1 MGRLRYGMLVSLDGF
16 IEDASGSTD
25 WMVVDEELH
34 GFTSEQDRTVGTRV
48 YGRALWET
56 MRYWQSPPEEDLH
69 APEIREFAQTWQDT
83 DKVVVSTT
91 LAPPSEPRTELW
103 DHLDLDR
110 LAALVRDSELD
121 VEIGGP
127 TLAAHA
133 LEAGLVDELTAYV
146 MPHLAG
152 GGRPW
157 LPPGFTAPLALRRQH
172 TFASGAL
179 ALVYDVVH
187 EGHATR

>member
-1 MGRLRYGMLVSLDGF
+1 MGRLRYGMMISLDGF
-16 IEDASGSTD
+16 IRDASGSTD
-25 WMVVDEELH
+25 WMLADEELH
-34 GFTSEQDRTVGTRV
+34 GFASAQDRTVGTRV
-48 YGRALWET
+48 YGRGLWET
-56 MRYWQSPPEEDLH
+56 MRYWQSPPEEDLT
-69 APEIREFAQTWQDT
+69 APEAREFAQTWQDT
-83 DKVVVSTT
+83 DKIVVSTT
-91 LAPPSEPRTELW
+91 LAPPAEPRTSLW
-103 DHLDLDR
+103 DRLDVDR
-110 LAALVRDSELD
+110 LAALVRDSDLD

-152 GGRPW
+152 GGTAW
-157 LPPGFTAPLALRRQH
+157 LPAGFSTGLALRRQH

-187 EGHATR
+187 EGDSA